1 MESSEEQS
9 SAIMNTICQG
19 FIQKLAGVENPFTII
34 LLESVHCD
42 RECTYAHMMFK
53 GQMAGCLQGISVCCK
68 Y

>member
-34 LLESVHCD
+34 LLESVHCA
-42 RECTYAHMMFK
+42 RECTL
-53 GQMAGCLQGISVCCK
+53 C
-68 Y
+68 